1 MEVSE
6 LAAEGRRRILTDLLL
21 SVMPC
26 ASLYTG
32 AHKCKTLLLFV
43 LIQKPNGD

>member
-1 MEVSE
+1 MEVTE
-6 LAAEGRRRILTDLLL
+6 LAAEGRRRILTDLLR
-21 SVMPC
+21 SVRTC